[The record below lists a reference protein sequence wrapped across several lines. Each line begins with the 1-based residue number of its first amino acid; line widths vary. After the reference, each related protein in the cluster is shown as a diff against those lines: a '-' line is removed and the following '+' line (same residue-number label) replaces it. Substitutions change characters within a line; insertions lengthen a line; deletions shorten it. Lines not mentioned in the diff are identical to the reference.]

1 MLLLTF
7 GIAGNRY
14 AVDVSRVVEVVPRI
28 PVRPVPHAPASVVGL
43 FNHGGRIVPV
53 LDLGLLLGGG
63 TCQVKLSTRIILV
76 RYPAP
81 GTSHALLGLVAED
94 VTELR
99 LVRDDQVAIQAVG
112 PTQAPY
118 LGPVIQVGTDLV
130 QILVID
136 RLLPEALRDMLFG
149 GMVGLPA

>member
-1 MLLLTF
+1 
-7 GIAGNRY
+7 
-14 AVDVSRVVEVVPRI
+14 
-28 PVRPVPHAPASVVGL
+28 
-43 FNHGGRIVPV
+43 
-53 LDLGLLLGGG
+53 
-63 TCQVKLSTRIILV
+63 
-76 RYPAP
+76 
-81 GTSHALLGLVAED
+81 LVAED